1 MRVRS
6 YGRHGRIISVG
17 AAATAVLAGVLGAP
31 GSTAASAHTPAHAAP
46 ESSGVAAPAKAVAL
60 GPQYSA
66 VHVYVQPGQLE
77 AFAKSWVGTFGGS
90 YVKPFTTQLTPTP
103 SSAPAT
109 QVFSPVALLSVFDFT
124 TPVPYPFGQERT
136 GWGVTDTAAA
146 TRQAQAAGAGSLV
159 ATLPDPIGHDSV
171 IQFPGGIDTQLW
183 HETTLSP
190 DPFPAL
196 TTVPDNRVYV
206 PGDTL
211 PAFLKSYLA
220 FTKGRVVLDDPHAD
234 GAQIDKPGTTYHRIA
249 ITSAY
254 GNTVVIS
261 TKDGYFN
268 YPFGGEVS
276 GIDVPDLTATLAK
289 ARANGATVLWGPY
302 AGQGGHSAM
311 VRFPGGFVTEIH
323 DGTLR

>member
-1 MRVRS
+1 MRIGS
-6 YGRHGRIISVG
+6 DIGYGKIISVG
-17 AAATAVLAGVLGAP
+17 AAVTAVLAGLLTTPAA
-31 GSTAASAHTPAHAAP
+31 TAASAPAATPARAA
-46 ESSGVAAPAKAVAL
+46 SAVAPSAKPMAM

-66 VHVYVQPGQLE
+66 FHVYVQPGRLE
-77 AFAKSWVGTFGGS
+77 AFARSWVNTFGGS

-103 SSAPAT
+103 SSALAT

-124 TPVPYPFGQERT
+124 TPVPYPFGRERT

-146 TRQAQAAGAGSLV
+146 TRQAQADGASSLV
-159 ATLPDPIGHDSV
+159 ATFPDPIGRDSV

-190 DPFPAL
+190 NPFPAL

-206 PGDTL
+206 PSDTL

-220 FTKGRVVLDDPHAD
+220 FTEGRVVLDDPHAD
-234 GAQIDKPGTTYHRIA
+234 GAQIGAPGTTYHRIA
-249 ITSAY
+249 ITSKY

-261 TKDGYFN
+261 TTDGYLN
-268 YPFGGEVS
+268 YPFGDEVS
-276 GIDVPDLTATLAK
+276 GIDVPDLAATLAK
-289 ARANGATVLWGPY
+289 ARTNGASVLWGPY
-302 AGQGGHSAM
+302 TGQGAHSAM
-311 VRFPGGFVTEIH
+311 VRFPGGFITEIH